1 MESVWLPLGSG
12 LRGWSGRSGWV
23 FLARGGFAVKT
34 PPMKVGF
41 PWILSSE
48 SRLFNGL
55 RSLKRGIFFSAP
67 FRGVTSAGKGAGG
80 RGHAEAQDC
89 SWRKLNP
96 VPDFLQEIVVR
107 AVPLRPPQSKSSSL
121 WRMVTAPLEDE
132 VLALYPADRFHNQ
145 HQFCALRS
153 CPGPRAVWTL
163 GARRQQGP
171 HWSASGARSPKKAR
185 RPAEC
190 RVREILRHEGWRP
203 SACQNSK
210 PDRVVSSERISA
222 GRHLAWI
229 SFP

>member
-55 RSLKRGIFFSAP
+55 RSLKRGIFFSAL

-153 CPGPRAVWTL
+153 CPRRARGVDAGRPPST
-163 GARRQQGP
+163 
-171 HWSASGARSPKKAR
+171 
-185 RPAEC
+185 RPALVGE
-190 RVREILRHEGWRP
+190 RGEIAEEGEAAGCMHP
-203 SACQNSK
+203 NPA
-210 PDRVVSSERISA
+210 IS
-222 GRHLAWI
+222 L
-229 SFP
+229 SV